1 MATVRTTVAVI
12 TAGNESPVPSVAR
25 IAGLTTTTYAIVR
38 NVVTPASA
46 SVRSDGLMASCYGEL
61 RADARRAKIA
71 A

>member
-38 NVVTPASA
+38 NVVTPAS
-46 SVRSDGLMASCYGEL
+46 VRSDGLMASCYGEL
-61 RADARRAKIA
+61 RPAARRAKIA